1 MRNRTMGIPKILAR
15 GAVKKQRAPGRLI
28 TYIPRRSRGPWGV
41 LSSLKEGASL
51 FILFF
56 LFRNSRGV
64 EYDDPSIVNFVV
76 SFWAK
81 ILFF

>member
-51 FILFF
+51 FIL
-56 LFRNSRGV
+56 RNSRGV